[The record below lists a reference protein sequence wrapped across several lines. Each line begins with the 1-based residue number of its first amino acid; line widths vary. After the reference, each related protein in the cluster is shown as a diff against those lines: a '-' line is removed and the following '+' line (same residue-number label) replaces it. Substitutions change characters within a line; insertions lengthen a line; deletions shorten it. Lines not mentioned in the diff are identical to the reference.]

1 MKNLKGI
8 LLRSANVLCM
18 AAMFVAMHSANIRCT
33 GKFYQPVAPKA
44 LDRFKKF

>member
-1 MKNLKGI
+1 MKNWKGF

-33 GKFYQPVAPKA
+33 GRFYQPVEPKA
-44 LDRFKKF
+44 LNRFKKF